1 MATPTLPGCAC
12 LLASITR
19 ARPCLVWQKRRERA
33 LEAAKSRRA
42 HCEALQA
49 RCDDMH
55 ARHEEMRTRC
65 EGVQTQC
72 DGLQARCGSL
82 EAQRGALQT
91 RSQDAQARLEAAA
104 AELAAERQARAD
116 LVDGAHEAQRQSA
129 SLQRAAK
136 CSLVGRAIEQQRGW
150 GLMGALRRWRLAC
163 TALSADAAAGKHEAE
178 ALAQRVATEQGEATR
193 AQCVAERDALFEAE
207 AALRQRAAEAEC
219 ANEELR
225 TRVRAAEQEATRARG
240 ELQEQQQAA
249 ESLRAETHAELQARS
264 VAAANAA
271 AEGTSQRRALQ
282 AAISELEASY
292 AQSQAAATAAAA
304 SATEARA
311 AAAAAVSAAEGSEL
325 EFRRMADGRTAQL
338 GRGQHV
344 VLRCLLD
351 GRCRAACGWA
361 WAHWRHTVAACTM
374 DEMVKAEVARIRQ
387 SAQGQRRTLRERE
400 GEVAEAV
407 ERTRAVEREL
417 ERAKQ
422 EHQTTVAALRRDAAT
437 QLAKL
442 RARLAPAATEGAAL
456 QVRAARGSMHAAA
469 CAPTASAPLLSPPAT
484 SRMASPS
491 CTPRKPEARDQ
502 AMGAEWGAAPSPP
515 KPACACAPTAREQ
528 PAKPSGTPQAL
539 AAREGAL
546 GYSAAS
552 ACEQSF
558 SRSAEH
564 LPSNHAAAHGKSLGQ
579 ARASAGGGRRAS
591 SPSSSARRQ
600 AGREGGG
607 KAALEAQPPTAA
619 ELAPLRK
626 LVAASYGKDGRLR
639 LESVSLYSMG
649 KLLGK
654 GAFGAVKVGVHKL
667 SGAVVAIKNFKKVDV
682 KSEVEAKA
690 IEREVRILKQSNHQ
704 HIIRLYEVIDSQT
717 NHYLVMEC
725 ATHGDLGGHI
735 ERCKRLGEAEA
746 ARYFVQTV
754 EAVAHCHEHGVIHRD
769 IKPENLLLDAR
780 YDIKLTDFGLS
791 AVVRPGQLLK
801 VPCGTPAYSA
811 PELVCRKEYD
821 GTLSDVWS
829 LGVLLYFM
837 LVGDLPFP
845 DTARIRTGEFAPR
858 SELTPPGALALIR
871 RVLVVQAEH
880 RAGLAEVR
888 QHEWLQEW
896 RHTAL
901 RAPQRRFGLTYD
913 EPDASLLSRL
923 EERFGMRAAHVAASL
938 RDRDFNHATA
948 TYLLVEEQR
957 LDAEP
962 ET

>member
-1 MATPTLPGCAC
+1 
-12 LLASITR
+12 
-19 ARPCLVWQKRRERA
+19 
-33 LEAAKSRRA
+33 LEAAKSRRD
-42 HCEALQA
+42 HCESLQA

-65 EGVQTQC
+65 EGLQTER
-72 DGLQARCGSL
+72 DGLQARCESL
-82 EAQRGALQT
+82 EAERGALHT
-91 RSQDAQARLEAAA
+91 RCQAAQARLEVAA
-104 AELAAERQARAD
+104 AELAAERQARSD
-116 LVDGAHEAQRQSA
+116 LVDAAQEAQRQSA

-150 GLMGALRRWRLAC
+150 GLVGALRRWRLAC
-163 TALSADAAAGKHEAE
+163 SALSADAAAGEHEEE
-178 ALAQRVATEQGEATR
+178 ALAQRMAMEQGEATR

-225 TRVRAAEQEATRARG
+225 ARVRAAEQEATRTLG
-240 ELQEQQQAA
+240 ELQEQKQAV
-249 ESLRAETHAELQARS
+249 ESLRAESRAELQLRS

-282 AAISELEASY
+282 AAISELEVSY
-292 AQSQAAATAAAA
+292 AQSQATATTAAA

-311 AAAAAVSAAEGSEL
+311 AAAAAEGLELDLRRIAE
-325 EFRRMADGRTAQL
+325 GRTAQL
-338 GRGQHV
+338 GRGQHA

-361 WAHWRHTVAACTM
+361 WAHWRHAVAAYTM
-374 DEMVKAEVARIRQ
+374 DEMVKAEVARIRHSSQ
-387 SAQGQRRTLRERE
+387 AQRRTLRERE
-400 GEVAEAV
+400 EEVAEAA

-422 EHQTTVAALRRDAAT
+422 EHQATVAALRRDAAS

-456 QVRAARGSMHAAA
+456 QARAARGSTHAAA

-491 CTPRKPEARDQ
+491 CAPRKPEARDQ
-502 AMGAEWGAAPSPP
+502 AVGAERGAAPSPP
-515 KPACACAPTAREQ
+515 KPACACAPSARER
-528 PAKPSGTPQAL
+528 PAKPGGTPQAL
-539 AAREGAL
+539 TAREGAL
-546 GYSAAS
+546 GYSAAC

-558 SRSAEH
+558 SRSAELPPSH
-564 LPSNHAAAHGKSLGQ
+564 LAAAHGKPLGQ
-579 ARASAGGGRRAS
+579 GAAATGRRAS

-619 ELAPLRK
+619 ELAQLRK

-654 GAFGAVKVGVHKL
+654 GAFGAVKMGVHKL

-791 AVVRPGQLLK
+791 ALVRPGQLLK

-858 SELTPPGALALIR
+858 SELTPPGAHALIK

-901 RAPQRRFGLTYD
+901 RAPQRRFGLTYG
-913 EPDASLLSRL
+913 EPDAWLLSRL
-923 EERFGMRAAHVAASL
+923 EECFGMRAAHVAASL

-962 ET
+962 KT